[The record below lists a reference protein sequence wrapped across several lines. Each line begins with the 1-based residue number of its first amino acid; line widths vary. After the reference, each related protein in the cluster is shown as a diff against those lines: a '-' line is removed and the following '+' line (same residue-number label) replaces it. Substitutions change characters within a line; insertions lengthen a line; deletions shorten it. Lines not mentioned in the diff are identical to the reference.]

1 MEGMKLYFVKKEV
14 LARNIVEAA
23 KAKGRIYE
31 ISLAADKDQPE
42 SFTKVRGFKPK
53 HGKDETK

>member
-1 MEGMKLYFVKKEV
+1 MKLYFVKKEV